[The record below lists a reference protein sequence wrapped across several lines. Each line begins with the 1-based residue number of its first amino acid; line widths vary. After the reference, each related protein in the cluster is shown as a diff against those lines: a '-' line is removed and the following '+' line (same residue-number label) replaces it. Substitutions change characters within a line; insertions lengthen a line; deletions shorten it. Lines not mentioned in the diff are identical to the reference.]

1 MRDAASTQEQGG
13 RAEAQQSYRAPRC
26 RDRAGHRP
34 GVLVGPRIQP
44 LGTRLTPSWVPP
56 VCALHGGA
64 NSAPWCH
71 RAKLVPTTF
80 ISAMPGSAAHSLRRA
95 VAPSAL
101 RSPLGP
107 HCTAP
112 CTGQSCGAGW
122 LRAAGPLGHLH
133 TAGRGQAGSLGG
145 N

>member
-1 MRDAASTQEQGG
+1 MQRQG
-13 RAEAQQSYRAPRC
+13 RAQTGG
-26 RDRAGHRP
+26 AGGTTHPAFGDKAHARP
-34 GVLVGPRIQP
+34 GA
-44 LGTRLTPSWVPP
+44 
-56 VCALHGGA
+56 CALHGDA
-64 NSAPWCH
+64 NSVPRCH

-107 HCTAP
+107 HRTAP

>member
-1 MRDAASTQEQGG
+1 MRRQG
-13 RAEAQQSYRAPRC
+13 RAQTRGA
-26 RDRAGHRP
+26 AGTMHPAFGDKAHAWP
-34 GVLVGPRIQP
+34 GA
-44 LGTRLTPSWVPP
+44 
-56 VCALHGGA
+56 CALHGGA
-64 NSAPWCH
+64 NSAPRCR

-80 ISAMPGSAAHSLRRA
+80 ASAMPGSAAHSLRRA

-112 CTGQSCGAGW
+112 CTRQSCGAGW

-133 TAGRGQAGSLGG
+133 MAGMGQAGSLGG